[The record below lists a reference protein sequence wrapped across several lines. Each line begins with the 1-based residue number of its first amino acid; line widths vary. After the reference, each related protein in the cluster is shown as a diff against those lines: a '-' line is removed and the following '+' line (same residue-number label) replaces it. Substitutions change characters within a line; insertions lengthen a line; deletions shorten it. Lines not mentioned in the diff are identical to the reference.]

1 MRRPHPVGVAVL
13 TACALALSPTP
24 AAAQESDIQFHDGLV
39 TLVAR
44 DMAVRAI
51 LSQWGRTG
59 RSTVVNADKVE
70 GPLVTLQLVDV
81 PEREALAILLR
92 NAGGYLTAA
101 RHDFEPGASVFDR
114 IVIVATRAVGG
125 SASQA
130 APEFALPPTST
141 ASAAAEQQAV
151 ANESAEP
158 IVYGPR
164 PATVPVP
171 GQPFTFVAPPQP
183 ARPGSSAIAAPV
195 GSPLGGGGT
204 ARPGEV
210 PVQQPPTRISPGPP
224 RPKS

>member
-1 MRRPHPVGVAVL
+1 MAHANPSDQELRQLLTDATTIAIVGASSNPDKESHGIMQKLQKAGYKVIPVNPRE
-13 TACALALSPTP
+13 T
-24 AAAQESDIQFHDGLV
+24 E
-39 TLVAR
+39 
-44 DMAVRAI
+44 I
-51 LSQWGRTG
+51 LGE
-59 RSTVVNADKVE
+59 RSY
-70 GPLVTLQLVDV
+70 PSLVDV